1 MDLLLKIHTIPRP
14 GRNIVNISAFYY
26 FGTKDTKD
34 GWWNWRLKTFI
45 TASKYTAACLY
56 AVYQSP
62 STEYCIVWLKGR

>member
-34 GWWNWRLKTFI
+34 G
-45 TASKYTAACLY
+45 
-56 AVYQSP
+56 
-62 STEYCIVWLKGR
+62 